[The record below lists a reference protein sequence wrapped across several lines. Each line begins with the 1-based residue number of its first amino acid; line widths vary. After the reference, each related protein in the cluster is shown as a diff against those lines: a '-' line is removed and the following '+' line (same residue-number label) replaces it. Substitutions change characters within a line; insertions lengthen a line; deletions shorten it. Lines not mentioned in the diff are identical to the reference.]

1 MYKEKKFFGLLALLL
16 MGCGSMVAQSKLAP
30 MVSAYVQQAKTKRAA
45 SAEEQKPGLFMVNVQ
60 ADANPDEVSGQI
72 AGMGAEVKAAMGH
85 MLMVAATAEQ
95 LPEIARLEGVLNIAK
110 GTKPLL
116 KLDKSRQVTHADE
129 VQNGTGEQLPQAYN
143 GDGVIIGVI
152 DSGFD
157 FTHPVFKDD
166 KGNLRIK
173 AVYMSGMTYTDGKGQ
188 KAVIDGKELDGTLF
202 DTPEMILDTTQ
213 LKQTNTFHGTHVAGC
228 AAASPVANVKGIA
241 DGNLAGIAPKAELI
255 LSETYADEQQNK
267 KYEGGTTDPE
277 VLNVINAMNYMEDY
291 AKKAGKPLLVTMSMN
306 TAVGPHD
313 GTSAESLAYKNF
325 CDKGNIMT
333 IATGNEGGDNCHVHK
348 TIDANHPLKV
358 LFSRS
363 NEYSVINYL
372 LTNKPAKIRI
382 FLYDIVKKTE
392 VATTEPHLLENG
404 IDSQA
409 AISKEGEQA
418 REDELSKDLLKLMKD
433 GDGKSRYN
441 NSGGALAVKNGIG
454 ETQDPKGGTR
464 HVTSTT
470 IQTIGLMISSDTRLG
485 VEMTANE
492 PVEQRAWINSNSG
505 GGEFEN
511 VEGFDKGSADVS
523 VGDLCTTGVPI
534 SVGSWTA
541 NNLVVDEPGGKPEA
555 DKKET
560 VGDISKYTSY
570 GVDYAGHQHPF
581 VLTPGNCI
589 YSASNSFLSDE
600 FNDVIAKQDFSKQFK
615 GQTTPRSYRW
625 VRANGTSMATPIAAG
640 IIALWLQAAHDK
652 GITLTIDKVKDIIKE
667 STDTDEFTQKAG
679 IRAGYGKLNAYKG
692 LLKVLGLPTAISELS
707 QHQPQGM
714 TFRIAD
720 GLLYAEGAEDGT
732 AVTLYNLSG
741 TIVRQSQVAGGA
753 VSLDGLQS
761 GVYAVQIGRL
771 GSTLIRL

>member
-1 MYKEKKFFGLLALLL
+1 MICLLALLL
-16 MGCGSMVAQSKLAP
+16 MGGGSMMAQNKLAP
-30 MVSAYVQQAKTKRAA
+30 MVSSYVQQAKTRRAA
-45 SAEEQKPGLFMVNVQ
+45 AAGEQKPGLFMVRVQ
-60 ADANPDEVSGQI
+60 PDANPDEVSGQI
-72 AGMGAEVKAAMGH
+72 VGMGAEVKAAMGW

-173 AVYMSGMTYTDGKGQ
+173 AAYMSGMTYTEGRGK
-188 KAVIDGKELDGTLF
+188 KAVVDGKELEGTLF
-202 DTPEMILDTTQ
+202 DIPEMILDTTK

-241 DGNLAGIAPKAELI
+241 DGHLAGIAPKAELI
-255 LSETYADEQQNK
+255 MCETYGDEQQKK
-267 KYEGGTTDPE
+267 KYEGSTTDVE
-277 VLNVINAMNYMEDY
+277 VLNVVNAMNYMEDY
-291 AKKAGKPLLVTMSMN
+291 AKKAGKPLIVTMSMN
-306 TAVGPHD
+306 TAAGPHD
-313 GTSAESLAYKNF
+313 GTSAESLAYKYF

-358 LFSRS
+358 LLGRDKEFGF
-363 NEYSVINYL
+363 INYL

-382 FLYDIVKKTE
+382 FLYDIAKKTE
-392 VATTEPHLLENG
+392 VATTNTYELVNG
-404 IDSQA
+404 INSQA
-409 AISKEGEQA
+409 AISKDGEEA
-418 REDELSKDLLKLMKD
+418 EEDELSKDLLKLMKD
-433 GDGKSRYN
+433 SEGKSRYY

-470 IQTIGLMISSDTRLG
+470 IQSIGTIISSDIRLG
-485 VEMTANE
+485 VEITANE
-492 PVEQRAWINSNSG
+492 SIEQRAWINSNSG

-541 NNLVVDEPGGKPEA
+541 NNLVVDKPGEKPEP

-560 VGDISKYTSY
+560 IGDISKYTSY
-570 GVDYAGHQHPF
+570 GIDYAGHQHPF
-581 VLTPGNCI
+581 VVTPGNCV
-589 YSASNSFLSDE
+589 YSASNSFVDDE
-600 FNDVIAKQDFSKQFK
+600 FNDVIADQNFSNQFK

-625 VRANGTSMATPIAAG
+625 VKSNGTSMATPVAAG

-652 GITLTIDKVKDIIKE
+652 GITLTIDKVKEIIE
-667 STDTDEFTQKAG
+667 HSTDTDEFTQKAG
-679 IRAGYGKLNAYKG
+679 IRAGHGKLNAYKG
-692 LLKVLGLPTAISELS
+692 ILYVLGLPTAISELS

-720 GLLYAEGAEDGT
+720 GRLYAEGAEDGT

-741 TIVRQSQVAGGA
+741 TIVRQSQVTGGA
-753 VSLDGLQS
+753 VSLDGLQP

>member
-173 AVYMSGMTYTDGKGQ
+173 AVYMSGMTYTDGKGK

-313 GTSAESLAYKNF
+313 GTSAESLAYKYF

-470 IQTIGLMISSDTRLG
+470 IQTIGTINSSDIRLG
-485 VEMTANE
+485 IEMTASE

-505 GGEFEN
+505 GEFED

-541 NNLVVDEPGGKPEA
+541 NNLVVDEPGEKPEA

-560 VGDISKYTSY
+560 IGDISKYTSY
-570 GVDYAGHQHPF
+570 GIDYAGHHHPF
-581 VLTPGNCI
+581 VVTPGHCI
-589 YSASNSFLSDE
+589 YSASNSFMDDE
-600 FNDVIAKQDFSKQFK
+600 FNDVIADQNFSNQFK

-625 VRANGTSMATPIAAG
+625 VKANGTSMATPIAAG

-652 GITLTIDKVKDIIKE
+652 GITLTIDKVKEIIE
-667 STDTDEFTQKAG
+667 HSTETDEFTQKAG
-679 IRAGYGKLNAYKG
+679 IRAGHGKLNAYKG
-692 LLKVLGLPTAISELS
+692 ILYVLGLPTAISELS
-707 QHQPQGM
+707 QHQPQGV
-714 TFRIAD
+714 TFRMAD
-720 GLLYAEGAEDGT
+720 SRLYAEGAEDGT

-741 TIVRQSQVAGGA
+741 AIVRQTQVAGGSI
-753 VSLDGLQS
+753 SLDGLQR

>member
-1 MYKEKKFFGLLALLL
+1 MMKRTMKCLLALLL
-16 MGCGSMVAQSKLAP
+16 MGGGSMMAQNKLDP
-30 MVSAYVQQAKTKRAA
+30 MVSAYVQQAKTRRAA
-45 SAEEQKPGLFMVNVQ
+45 AAEEQKPGLFMVNVQ
-60 ADANPDEVSGQI
+60 AHADPDEVSGQI

-173 AVYMSGMTYTDGKGQ
+173 AAYMSGMTYTEGRGK
-188 KAVIDGKELDGTLF
+188 KAVVDGKELEGTLF
-202 DTPEMILDTTQ
+202 DTSEMILDTTQ

-228 AAASPVANVKGIA
+228 AAASPIANVKGIA

-313 GTSAESLAYKNF
+313 GTSAESLAYKYF

-333 IATGNEGGDNCHVHK
+333 IASGNEGSEKCHVHK
-348 TIDANHPLKV
+348 TIDADHPLKV
-358 LFSRS
+358 VLGRNKEFGF
-363 NEYSVINYL
+363 INYL

-382 FLYDIVKKTE
+382 FLYDIAKKTE
-392 VATTEPHLLENG
+392 VATTNTYELVNG
-404 IDSQA
+404 INSQA
-409 AISKEGEQA
+409 SISKDGEEA
-418 REDELSKDLLKLMKD
+418 EEDELSKDLLKLMKD
-433 GDGKSRYN
+433 SEGKSRYY

-464 HVTSTT
+464 HLTSTT
-470 IQTIGLMISSDTRLG
+470 IQTIGTIISSDIRLG
-485 VEMTANE
+485 VEITADE
-492 PVEQRAWINSNSG
+492 SVEQRAWINSDSG
-505 GGEFEN
+505 CEFEDA
-511 VEGFDKGSADVS
+511 EGFDKGSADVS

-534 SVGSWTA
+534 SVGSWSA
-541 NNLVVDEPGGKPEA
+541 NNLVVSEPGEEPTTDAGES
-555 DKKET
+555 
-560 VGDISKYTSY
+560 VGNISRYTSY
-570 GVDYAGHQHPF
+570 GIDYAGHQHPF
-581 VLTPGNCI
+581 VVTPGHCI
-589 YSASNSFLSDE
+589 YSASNSFMDDE
-600 FNDVIAKQDFSKQFK
+600 FNDVIADQNFSNQFK

-625 VRANGTSMATPIAAG
+625 VKSNGTSMATPIAAG

-720 GLLYAEGAEDGT
+720 GRLYAEGAEDGT

-753 VSLDGLQS
+753 VSLDGLQP

>member
-1 MYKEKKFFGLLALLL
+1 MKCLLALLL
-16 MGCGSMVAQSKLAP
+16 MGGGSMMAQDKLSP
-30 MVSAYVQQAKTKRAA
+30 MVSSYVQQAKTRRAA
-45 SAEEQKPGLFMVNVQ
+45 AAEEQKPGLFMVRVQ
-60 ADANPDEVSGQI
+60 PNANPDEVSGQI

-152 DSGFD
+152 DAGFD

-173 AVYMSGMTYTDGKGQ
+173 AAYMPGMTYTEGRGK
-188 KAVIDGKELDGTLF
+188 KAVVDGKELEGTLF
-202 DTPEMILDTTQ
+202 DTSEMILDTTK

-313 GTSAESLAYKNF
+313 GTSAESLAYKYF
-325 CDKGNIMT
+325 CDRGNIMT

-372 LTNKPAKIRI
+372 QTDKPAKIRI
-382 FLYDIVKKTE
+382 FLYDIAKKTE
-392 VATTEPHLLENG
+392 VATTNTYDLENG

-470 IQTIGLMISSDTRLG
+470 IQTIGTINSSDIRLG
-485 VEMTANE
+485 IEMTANE

-505 GGEFEN
+505 GEFED

-534 SVGSWTA
+534 SVGSWSA
-541 NNLVVDEPGGKPEA
+541 NNLVVSEPGEKPTTDA
-555 DKKET
+555 KET
-560 VGDISKYTSY
+560 VGNISRYTSY
-570 GVDYAGHQHPF
+570 GIDYAGHQHPF
-581 VLTPGNCI
+581 VVTPGHCI
-589 YSASNSFLSDE
+589 YSASNSFMDDE
-600 FNDVIAKQDFSKQFK
+600 FNDVIADQNFSNQFK

-625 VRANGTSMATPIAAG
+625 VKSNGTSMATPIAAG

-652 GITLTIDKVKDIIKE
+652 GITLTIDKVKEIIE
-667 STDTDEFTQKAG
+667 HSTDTDEFTQKAG
-679 IRAGYGKLNAYKG
+679 IRAGHGKLNAYKG
-692 LLKVLGLPTAISELS
+692 ILYVLGLPTAISELS
-707 QHQPQGM
+707 QHQPQGV
-714 TFRIAD
+714 TFRMAD
-720 GLLYAEGAEDGT
+720 SRLYAEGAEDGT

-741 TIVRQSQVAGGA
+741 AIVRQTQVAGGSI
-753 VSLDGLQS
+753 SLDGLQR

>member
-1 MYKEKKFFGLLALLL
+1 M
-16 MGCGSMVAQSKLAP
+16 
-30 MVSAYVQQAKTKRAA
+30 
-45 SAEEQKPGLFMVNVQ
+45 
-60 ADANPDEVSGQI
+60 
-72 AGMGAEVKAAMGH
+72 
-85 MLMVAATAEQ
+85 
-95 LPEIARLEGVLNIAK
+95 NIAK

-173 AVYMSGMTYTDGKGQ
+173 AVYMSGMTYTDGKGK

-313 GTSAESLAYKNF
+313 GTSAESLAYKYF

-470 IQTIGLMISSDTRLG
+470 IQTIGTINSSDIRLG
-485 VEMTANE
+485 IEMTASE

-505 GGEFEN
+505 GEFED

-541 NNLVVDEPGGKPEA
+541 NNLVVDEPGEKPEA

-560 VGDISKYTSY
+560 IGDISKYTSY
-570 GVDYAGHQHPF
+570 GIDYAGHHHPF
-581 VLTPGNCI
+581 VVTPGHCI
-589 YSASNSFLSDE
+589 YSASNSFMDDE
-600 FNDVIAKQDFSKQFK
+600 FNDVIADQNFSNQFK

-625 VRANGTSMATPIAAG
+625 VKANGTSMATPIAAG

-652 GITLTIDKVKDIIKE
+652 GITLTIDKVKEIIE
-667 STDTDEFTQKAG
+667 HSTETDEFTQKAG
-679 IRAGYGKLNAYKG
+679 IRAGHGKLNAYKG
-692 LLKVLGLPTAISELS
+692 ILYVLGLPTAISELS
-707 QHQPQGM
+707 QHQPQGV
-714 TFRIAD
+714 TFRMAD
-720 GLLYAEGAEDGT
+720 SRLYAEGAEDGT

-741 TIVRQSQVAGGA
+741 AIVRQTQVAGGSI
-753 VSLDGLQS
+753 SLDGLQR

>member
-1 MYKEKKFFGLLALLL
+1 MKRTMICLMALLL
-16 MGCGSMVAQSKLAP
+16 MGGGSMMAQNKLAP
-30 MVSAYVQQAKTKRAA
+30 MVSSYVQQAKTRRAA
-45 SAEEQKPGLFMVNVQ
+45 AAGEQKPGLFMVRVQ
-60 ADANPDEVSGQI
+60 PDANPDEVSGQI
-72 AGMGAEVKAAMGH
+72 VGMGAEVKAAMDH

-95 LPEIARLEGVLNIAK
+95 LQEIAQLEGVLNIAK
-110 GTKPLL
+110 GSKPLL

-173 AVYMSGMTYTDGKGQ
+173 AAYMSGMTYTEGRGK
-188 KAVIDGKELDGTLF
+188 KAVVDGKELEGTLF
-202 DTPEMILDTTQ
+202 DTPEMILDTLQ

-241 DGNLAGIAPKAELI
+241 DGHLAGIAPKAELI
-255 LSETYADEQQNK
+255 MSETYGDEQQKK
-267 KYEGGTTDPE
+267 KYEGSTTDVE
-277 VLNVINAMNYMEDY
+277 VLNVVNAMNYMEDY
-291 AKKAGKPLLVTMSMN
+291 AKKAGKPLIVTMSMN
-306 TAVGPHD
+306 TAAGPHD
-313 GTSAESLAYKNF
+313 GTSAESLAYKYF

-358 LFSRS
+358 LLGRDKEFGF
-363 NEYSVINYL
+363 INYL

-382 FLYDIVKKTE
+382 FLYDIAKKTE
-392 VATTEPHLLENG
+392 VATTNTYELVNG
-404 IDSQA
+404 INSQA
-409 AISKEGEQA
+409 AISKDGEEA
-418 REDELSKDLLKLMKD
+418 EEDELSKDLLKLMKD
-433 GDGKSRYN
+433 SEGKSRYY

-470 IQTIGLMISSDTRLG
+470 IQSIGTIISSDIRLG
-485 VEMTANE
+485 VEITANE
-492 PVEQRAWINSNSG
+492 SIEQRAWINSNSG

-541 NNLVVDEPGGKPEA
+541 NNLVVDKPGEKPEP

-560 VGDISKYTSY
+560 IGDISKYTSY
-570 GVDYAGHQHPF
+570 GIDYAGHQHPF
-581 VLTPGNCI
+581 VVTPGNCV
-589 YSASNSFLSDE
+589 YSASNSFVDDE
-600 FNDVIAKQDFSKQFK
+600 FNDVIADQNFSNQFK

-625 VRANGTSMATPIAAG
+625 VKSNGTSMATPVAAG

-652 GITLTIDKVKDIIKE
+652 GITLTIDKVKEIIE
-667 STDTDEFTQKAG
+667 HSTDTDEFTQKAG
-679 IRAGYGKLNAYKG
+679 IRAGHGKLNAYKG
-692 LLKVLGLPTAISELS
+692 ILYVLGLPTAISELS

-720 GLLYAEGAEDGT
+720 GRLYAEGAEDGT

-741 TIVRQSQVAGGA
+741 TIVRQSQVTGGA
-753 VSLDGLQS
+753 VSLDGLQP

>member
-1 MYKEKKFFGLLALLL
+1 MKRTMKCLLTLLL
-16 MGCGSMVAQSKLAP
+16 MGGGSMMAQNKLAP
-30 MVSAYVQQAKTKRAA
+30 MVSSYVQQAKTRRAA
-45 SAEEQKPGLFMVNVQ
+45 AEEQKHGLFMVRVQ
-60 ADANPDEVSGQI
+60 PDANLDEVSGQI
-72 AGMGAEVKAAMGH
+72 AGLGAEVKAAMGW

-95 LPEIARLEGVLNIAK
+95 LPEIARLEGVTNIAI
-110 GTKPLL
+110 GSKPLL
-116 KLDKSRQVTHADE
+116 KLDKSRQATHTDE
-129 VQNGTGEQLPQAYN
+129 VQ
-143 GDGVIIGVI
+143 GVIIGVI

-173 AVYMSGMTYTDGKGQ
+173 AAFMPGMTYTEGKGK
-188 KAVIDGKELDGTLF
+188 KAVVNGKELEGTLF
-202 DTPEMILDTTQ
+202 DTPDMILDTLQ
-213 LKQTNTFHGTHVAGC
+213 LKQTSTFHGTHVAGC
-228 AAASPVANVKGIA
+228 AAASPVASVKGTA
-241 DGNLAGIAPKAELI
+241 GGHLAGIAPKAELI

-313 GTSAESLAYKNF
+313 GTSAESLAYKYF
-325 CDKGNIMT
+325 CDRGNIMT

-363 NEYSVINYL
+363 NEYTVINYL
-372 LTNKPAKIRI
+372 QTDKPAKIRI
-382 FLYDIVKKTE
+382 FLYDIAKKTE
-392 VATTEPHLLENG
+392 VATTNTYDLVNG
-404 IDSQA
+404 ISSNA
-409 AISKEGEQA
+409 AISKDGEDA
-418 REDELSKDLLKLMKD
+418 EKDELSKDLLKLMKD
-433 GDGKSRYN
+433 GDGKSRYY

-464 HVTSTT
+464 HLTSTT
-470 IQTIGLMISSDTRLG
+470 IQSIGTIISSDIRLG
-485 VEMTANE
+485 IEITANE
-492 PVEQRAWINSNSG
+492 SIEQRAWINSNSG

-541 NNLVVDEPGGKPEA
+541 NNLVVDKPGEKPEP

-570 GVDYAGHQHPF
+570 GIDYAGHQHPF
-581 VLTPGNCI
+581 VVTPGNCV
-589 YSASNSFLSDE
+589 YSASNSFVDDE
-600 FNDVIAKQDFSKQFK
+600 FNDVIAKQDFSNQFK

-625 VRANGTSMATPIAAG
+625 VKSDGTSMATPIAAG

-652 GITLTIDKVKDIIKE
+652 GITLTIDKVKEIIKE

-720 GLLYAEGAEDGT
+720 GRLYAEGAEEGT

-741 TIVRQSQVAGGA
+741 TIVRQSLVTGGSI
-753 VSLDGLQS
+753 SLDGLQP

>member
-1 MYKEKKFFGLLALLL
+1 MYKGKKIFGLLALLL

-173 AVYMSGMTYTDGKGQ
+173 AAYMSGMTYTEGRGK
-188 KAVIDGKELDGTLF
+188 KAVVDGKELEGTLF
-202 DTPEMILDTTQ
+202 DTSEMILDTTQ

-313 GTSAESLAYKNF
+313 GTSAESLAYKYF

-470 IQTIGLMISSDTRLG
+470 IQTIGTINSSDIRLG
-485 VEMTANE
+485 IEMTASE

-505 GGEFEN
+505 GEFED

-541 NNLVVDEPGGKPEA
+541 NNLVVDEPGEKPEA

-560 VGDISKYTSY
+560 IGDISKYTSY
-570 GVDYAGHQHPF
+570 GIDYAGHHHPF
-581 VLTPGNCI
+581 VVTPGHCI
-589 YSASNSFLSDE
+589 YSASNSFMDDE
-600 FNDVIAKQDFSKQFK
+600 FNDVIADQNFSNQFK

-625 VRANGTSMATPIAAG
+625 VKANGTSMATPIAAG

-652 GITLTIDKVKDIIKE
+652 GITLTIDKVKEIIE
-667 STDTDEFTQKAG
+667 HSTETDEFTQKAG
-679 IRAGYGKLNAYKG
+679 IRAGHGKLNAYKG
-692 LLKVLGLPTAISELS
+692 ILYVLGLPTAISELS
-707 QHQPQGM
+707 QHQPQGV
-714 TFRIAD
+714 TFRMAD
-720 GLLYAEGAEDGT
+720 SRLYAEGAEDGT

-741 TIVRQSQVAGGA
+741 AIVRQTQVAGGSI
-753 VSLDGLQS
+753 SLDGLQR

>member
-1 MYKEKKFFGLLALLL
+1 MKRTMKCLLTLLL
-16 MGCGSMVAQSKLAP
+16 MGGGSMMAQNKLAP
-30 MVSAYVQQAKTKRAA
+30 MVSSYVQQAKTRRAA
-45 SAEEQKPGLFMVNVQ
+45 AEEQKHGLFMVRVQ
-60 ADANPDEVSGQI
+60 PDANLDEVSGQI
-72 AGMGAEVKAAMGH
+72 AGLGAEVKAAMGW

-95 LPEIARLEGVLNIAK
+95 LPEIARLEGVTNIAI
-110 GTKPLL
+110 GSKPLL
-116 KLDKSRQVTHADE
+116 KLDKSRQATHTDE
-129 VQNGTGEQLPQAYN
+129 VQSGTGEQLPQAYN
-143 GDGVIIGVI
+143 GEGVIIGVI

-173 AVYMSGMTYTDGKGQ
+173 AAFMPGMTYTEGKGK
-188 KAVIDGKELDGTLF
+188 KAVVNGKELEGTLF
-202 DTPEMILDTTQ
+202 DTPDMILDTLQ
-213 LKQTNTFHGTHVAGC
+213 LKQTSTFHGTHVAGC
-228 AAASPVANVKGIA
+228 AAASPVASVKGTA
-241 DGNLAGIAPKAELI
+241 GGHLAGIAPKAELI

-313 GTSAESLAYKNF
+313 GTSAESLAYKYF
-325 CDKGNIMT
+325 CDRGNIMT

-363 NEYSVINYL
+363 NEYTVINYL
-372 LTNKPAKIRI
+372 QTDKPAKIRI
-382 FLYDIVKKTE
+382 FLYDIAKKTE
-392 VATTEPHLLENG
+392 VATTNTYDLVNG
-404 IDSQA
+404 ISSNA
-409 AISKEGEQA
+409 AISKDGEDA
-418 REDELSKDLLKLMKD
+418 EKDELSKDLLKLMKD
-433 GDGKSRYN
+433 GDGKSRYY

-464 HVTSTT
+464 HLTSTT
-470 IQTIGLMISSDTRLG
+470 IQSIGTIISSDIRLG
-485 VEMTANE
+485 IEITANE
-492 PVEQRAWINSNSG
+492 SIEQRAWINSNSG

-541 NNLVVDEPGGKPEA
+541 NNLVVDKPGEKPEP

-570 GVDYAGHQHPF
+570 GIDYAGHQHPF
-581 VLTPGNCI
+581 VVTPGNCV
-589 YSASNSFLSDE
+589 YSASNSFVDDE
-600 FNDVIAKQDFSKQFK
+600 FNDVIAKQDFSNQFK

-625 VRANGTSMATPIAAG
+625 VKSDGTSMATPIAAG

-652 GITLTIDKVKDIIKE
+652 GITLTIDKVKEIIKE

-720 GLLYAEGAEDGT
+720 GRLYAEGAEEGT

-741 TIVRQSQVAGGA
+741 TIVRQSLVTGGSI
-753 VSLDGLQS
+753 SLDGLQP

>member
-1 MYKEKKFFGLLALLL
+1 
-16 MGCGSMVAQSKLAP
+16 
-30 MVSAYVQQAKTKRAA
+30 
-45 SAEEQKPGLFMVNVQ
+45 
-60 ADANPDEVSGQI
+60 
-72 AGMGAEVKAAMGH
+72 MGH

-173 AVYMSGMTYTDGKGQ
+173 AAYMSGMTYTEGRGK
-188 KAVIDGKELDGTLF
+188 KAVVDGKELEGTLF
-202 DTPEMILDTTQ
+202 DTPEMILDTTK

-241 DGNLAGIAPKAELI
+241 DGHLAGIAPKAELI

-313 GTSAESLAYKNF
+313 GTSAESLAYKYF
-325 CDKGNIMT
+325 CDRGNIMT

-372 LTNKPAKIRI
+372 LTDKHVKIRI
-382 FLYDIVKKTE
+382 FLYDIEKKTE
-392 VATTEPHLLENG
+392 VATTNTYDLENG
-404 IDSQA
+404 ISSKA
-409 AISKEGEQA
+409 AISKDGEDA
-418 REDELSKDLLKLMKD
+418 EKDELSKDLLKLMKD
-433 GDGKSRYN
+433 SEGKSRYY

-470 IQTIGLMISSDTRLG
+470 IQSIGLMISSDIRLG
-485 VEMTANE
+485 IEITANE
-492 PVEQRAWINSNSG
+492 SIEQRAWINSNSG

-652 GITLTIDKVKDIIKE
+652 GITLTIDKVKEIIKE

-720 GLLYAEGAEDGT
+720 GRLYAEGAEDGT

-741 TIVRQSQVAGGA
+741 TIVRQSLVTGGA
-753 VSLDGLQS
+753 VSLDGLQP

>member
-1 MYKEKKFFGLLALLL
+1 MKRTMKCLLALLL
-16 MGCGSMVAQSKLAP
+16 MGGGSMMAQNKLDP
-30 MVSAYVQQAKTKRAA
+30 MVSSYVQQAKTRRAA
-45 SAEEQKPGLFMVNVQ
+45 AAEEQKPGLFMVNVQ
-60 ADANPDEVSGQI
+60 AHADPDEVSTQI
-72 AGMGAEVKAAMGH
+72 TEKGAEVKAAMGH

-173 AVYMSGMTYTDGKGQ
+173 AAYMSGMTYTEGRGK
-188 KAVIDGKELDGTLF
+188 KAVVDGKELEGTLF
-202 DTPEMILDTTQ
+202 DTPEMILDTTK

-241 DGNLAGIAPKAELI
+241 DGHLAGIAPKAELI

-313 GTSAESLAYKNF
+313 GTSAESLAYKYF
-325 CDKGNIMT
+325 CDRGNIMT

-372 LTNKPAKIRI
+372 LTDKHVKIRI
-382 FLYDIVKKTE
+382 FLYDIEKKTE
-392 VATTEPHLLENG
+392 VATTNTYDLENG
-404 IDSQA
+404 ISSKA
-409 AISKEGEQA
+409 AISKDGEDA
-418 REDELSKDLLKLMKD
+418 EKDELSKDLLKLMKD
-433 GDGKSRYN
+433 SEGKSRYY

-470 IQTIGLMISSDTRLG
+470 IQSIGLMISSDIRLG
-485 VEMTANE
+485 IEITANE
-492 PVEQRAWINSNSG
+492 SIEQRAWINSNSG

-600 FNDVIAKQDFSKQFK
+600 FNDVIAKQDFSNQFK

-652 GITLTIDKVKDIIKE
+652 GITLTIDKVKEIIKE

-720 GLLYAEGAEDGT
+720 GRLYAEGAEDGT

-741 TIVRQSQVAGGA
+741 TIVRQSLVTGGA
-753 VSLDGLQS
+753 VSLDGLQP

>member
-1 MYKEKKFFGLLALLL
+1 MKRTMKCLLALLL
-16 MGCGSMVAQSKLAP
+16 MGSGSMMAQSKMDP
-30 MVSAYVQQAKTKRAA
+30 MVSSYVQQAKTRRAA
-45 SAEEQKPGLFMVNVQ
+45 AAEEQKPGLFMVRVQ
-60 ADANPDEVSGQI
+60 PNANPDEVSTQI
-72 AGMGAEVKAAMGH
+72 TEKGAEVKAAMGH

-173 AVYMSGMTYTDGKGQ
+173 AAYMSGMTYTEGRGK
-188 KAVIDGKELDGTLF
+188 KAVVDGKELEGTLF
-202 DTPEMILDTTQ
+202 DTPEMILDTTK

-241 DGNLAGIAPKAELI
+241 DGHLAGIAPKAELI

-313 GTSAESLAYKNF
+313 GTSAESLAYKYF
-325 CDKGNIMT
+325 CDRGNIMT

-372 LTNKPAKIRI
+372 QTDKPAKIRI
-382 FLYDIVKKTE
+382 FLYDIAKKTE
-392 VATTEPHLLENG
+392 VATTNTYDLENG
-404 IDSQA
+404 INSQA
-409 AISKEGEQA
+409 AISKDGEDA
-418 REDELSKDLLKLMKD
+418 EKDELSKDLLKLMKD
-433 GDGKSRYN
+433 GDGKSRYY

-470 IQTIGLMISSDTRLG
+470 IQSIGLIISSDIRLG
-485 VEMTANE
+485 IEITANE

-560 VGDISKYTSY
+560 VGEISRYTSY
-570 GVDYAGHQHPF
+570 GTDYAGHQHPF
-581 VLTPGNCI
+581 VVTPGNCV
-589 YSASNSFLSDE
+589 YSASNSFLDDE
-600 FNDVIAKQDFSKQFK
+600 FNDVIADQNFSNQFK

-625 VRANGTSMATPIAAG
+625 VKANGTSMATPIAAG

-667 STDTDEFTQKAG
+667 STETDEFTQKAG

-720 GLLYAEGAEDGT
+720 GRLYAEGAEDGT

-741 TIVRQSQVAGGA
+741 TIVRQSLVTGGA
-753 VSLDGLQS
+753 VSLDGLQP

>member
-1 MYKEKKFFGLLALLL
+1 MKRTMKCLLTLLL
-16 MGCGSMVAQSKLAP
+16 MGGGSMMAQNKLAP
-30 MVSAYVQQAKTKRAA
+30 MVSSYVQQAKTRRAA
-45 SAEEQKPGLFMVNVQ
+45 AEEQKHGLFMVRVQ
-60 ADANPDEVSGQI
+60 PDANLDEVSGQI
-72 AGMGAEVKAAMGH
+72 AGLGAEVKAAMGW

-95 LPEIARLEGVLNIAK
+95 LPEIARLEGVTNIAI
-110 GTKPLL
+110 GSKPLL
-116 KLDKSRQVTHADE
+116 KLDKSRQATHTDE
-129 VQNGTGEQLPQAYN
+129 VQSGTGQQLPQAYN
-143 GDGVIIGVI
+143 GEGVIIGVI

-173 AVYMSGMTYTDGKGQ
+173 AAFMPGMTYTEGKGK
-188 KAVIDGKELDGTLF
+188 KAVVNGKELEGTLF
-202 DTPEMILDTTQ
+202 DTPDMILDTLQ
-213 LKQTNTFHGTHVAGC
+213 LKQTSTFHGTHVAGC
-228 AAASPVANVKGIA
+228 AAASPVASVKGTA
-241 DGNLAGIAPKAELI
+241 GGHLAGIAPKAELI

-313 GTSAESLAYKNF
+313 GTSAESLAYKYF
-325 CDKGNIMT
+325 CDRGNIMT

-372 LTNKPAKIRI
+372 QTDKPAKIRI
-382 FLYDIVKKTE
+382 FLYDIAKKTE
-392 VATTEPHLLENG
+392 VATTNTYDLVNG
-404 IDSQA
+404 ISSKA
-409 AISKEGEQA
+409 AISKDGEDA
-418 REDELSKDLLKLMKD
+418 EKDELSKDLLKLMKD
-433 GDGKSRYN
+433 GDGKSRYY

-464 HVTSTT
+464 HLTSTT
-470 IQTIGLMISSDTRLG
+470 IQSIGTIISSDIRLG
-485 VEMTANE
+485 VEITANE
-492 PVEQRAWINSNSG
+492 SIEQRAWINSNSG

-541 NNLVVDEPGGKPEA
+541 NNLVVDKPGEKPEP

-570 GVDYAGHQHPF
+570 GIDYAGHQHPF
-581 VLTPGNCI
+581 VVTPGNCV
-589 YSASNSFLSDE
+589 YSASNSFVDDE
-600 FNDVIAKQDFSKQFK
+600 FNDVIAKQDFSNQFK

-625 VRANGTSMATPIAAG
+625 VKSDGTSMATPIAAG

-652 GITLTIDKVKDIIKE
+652 GITLTIDKVKEIIKE

-720 GLLYAEGAEDGT
+720 GRLYAEGAEEGT

-741 TIVRQSQVAGGA
+741 TIVRQSLVTGGSI
-753 VSLDGLQS
+753 SLDGLQP

>member
-1 MYKEKKFFGLLALLL
+1 MYKEKKIFGLLALLL
-16 MGCGSMVAQSKLAP
+16 MSCGSMTAQSKLAP

-173 AVYMSGMTYTDGKGQ
+173 AVYMSGMTYTDGKGK

-228 AAASPVANVKGIA
+228 AAASLVANVKGTA
-241 DGNLAGIAPKAELI
+241 GGHLAGIAPKAELI

-313 GTSAESLAYKNF
+313 GTSAESLAYKYF

-372 LTNKPAKIRI
+372 LTDKPTKIRI
-382 FLYDIVKKTE
+382 FLYDIEKKTE
-392 VATTEPHLLENG
+392 VATTNTYDLENG
-404 IDSQA
+404 INSKA
-409 AISKEGEQA
+409 AISKDGEDA
-418 REDELSKDLLKLMKD
+418 EKDELSKDLLKLMKD
-433 GDGKSRYN
+433 RDGKSRYN

-470 IQTIGLMISSDTRLG
+470 IQSIGLMISSDTRLG

-541 NNLVVDEPGGKPEA
+541 NNLVVDEPGEKPTTDA
-555 DKKET
+555 RET
-560 VGDISKYTSY
+560 VGNISRYTSY
-570 GVDYAGHQHPF
+570 GIDYAGHHHPF
-581 VLTPGNCI
+581 MVTPGHCI
-589 YSASNSFLSDE
+589 YSASNSFMDDE
-600 FNDVIAKQDFSKQFK
+600 FNDVIADQNFSNQFK

-625 VRANGTSMATPIAAG
+625 VKANGTSMATPIAAG

-652 GITLTIDKVKDIIKE
+652 GITLTIDKVKEIIE
-667 STDTDEFTQKAG
+667 HSTETDEFTQKAG
-679 IRAGYGKLNAYKG
+679 IRAGHGKLNAYKG
-692 LLKVLGLPTAISELS
+692 ILYVLGLPTAISELS
-707 QHQPQGM
+707 QHQPQGV
-714 TFRIAD
+714 TFRMAD
-720 GLLYAEGAEDGT
+720 SRLYADGAEDGT

-741 TIVRQSQVAGGA
+741 AIVRQTQVAGGSI
-753 VSLDGLQS
+753 SLDGLQR

>member
-1 MYKEKKFFGLLALLL
+1 MKRTMKCLLALLL
-16 MGCGSMVAQSKLAP
+16 MGGGSMMAQNKLSP
-30 MVSAYVQQAKTKRAA
+30 MVSSYVQQAKTRRAA
-45 SAEEQKPGLFMVNVQ
+45 ATEEQKPGLFMVRVQ
-60 ADANPDEVSGQI
+60 PNANPDEVSGQI

-152 DSGFD
+152 DAGFD

-173 AVYMSGMTYTDGKGQ
+173 AAYMSGMTYTEGRGK
-188 KAVIDGKELDGTLF
+188 KAVVDGKELEGTLF
-202 DTPEMILDTTQ
+202 DTSEMILDTTQ

-313 GTSAESLAYKNF
+313 GTSAESLAYKYF
-325 CDKGNIMT
+325 CDRGNIMT

-382 FLYDIVKKTE
+382 FLYDIAKKTE
-392 VATTEPHLLENG
+392 VATTNTYDLVNG
-404 IDSQA
+404 ISSKA
-409 AISKEGEQA
+409 AISKDGEDA
-418 REDELSKDLLKLMKD
+418 EKDELSKDLLKLMKD
-433 GDGKSRYN
+433 GDGKSRYY

-464 HVTSTT
+464 HLTTTT
-470 IQTIGLMISSDTRLG
+470 IQSIGLMISSDIRLG
-485 VEMTANE
+485 IEITANE
-492 PVEQRAWINSNSG
+492 SIEQRAWINSNSG

-600 FNDVIAKQDFSKQFK
+600 FNDVIAKQDFLNQFK

-667 STDTDEFTQKAG
+667 STETDEFTQKAG

-692 LLKVLGLPTAISELS
+692 LLKVLGLPTAISDLS

-720 GLLYAEGAEDGT
+720 GRLYAEGAEDGT

-753 VSLDGLQS
+753 VSLDGLQP

>member
-1 MYKEKKFFGLLALLL
+1 MMKRTMKCLLALLL
-16 MGCGSMVAQSKLAP
+16 IGCGSMMAQNKLDP
-30 MVSAYVQQAKTKRAA
+30 MVSSYVQQAKTRRAA
-45 SAEEQKPGLFMVNVQ
+45 AAEEQKPGLFMVRVQ
-60 ADANPDEVSGQI
+60 PNANPDEVGGQI
-72 AGMGAEVKAAMGH
+72 VGMGAEVKAAMGH

-95 LPEIARLEGVLNIAK
+95 LQEIAQLEGVLNIAK
-110 GTKPLL
+110 GSKPLL

-143 GDGVIIGVI
+143 GEGVIIGVI

-157 FTHPVFKDD
+157 FTHPVFKDEN
-166 KGNLRIK
+166 GNLRIK
-173 AVYMSGMTYTDGKGQ
+173 AVYMSGMTYTEGRGK
-188 KAVIDGKELDGTLF
+188 KAVVDGKEVDGSLF
-202 DTPEMILDTTQ
+202 DTPEMILDTLQ

-228 AAASPVANVKGIA
+228 AAASPIANVKGIA
-241 DGNLAGIAPKAELI
+241 GGNLAGIAPKAELI
-255 LSETYADEQQNK
+255 MSETYADEQQNK

-291 AKKAGKPLLVTMSMN
+291 AKKAGKPLIVTMSMN

-313 GTSAESLAYKNF
+313 GTSAESLAYKYF
-325 CDKGNIMT
+325 CDRGNIMT

-382 FLYDIVKKTE
+382 FLYDIAKKTE
-392 VATTEPHLLENG
+392 VATTNTYDLENG
-404 IDSQA
+404 ISSKA
-409 AISKEGEQA
+409 VISKDGEEA
-418 REDELSKDLLKLMKD
+418 DKDELSKDLLKLMKD
-433 GDGKSRYN
+433 SDGKSRYY

-470 IQTIGLMISSDTRLG
+470 IQSIGTIISSDIRLG
-485 VEMTANE
+485 VEITANE
-492 PVEQRAWINSNSG
+492 SIEQRAWINSNSG

-541 NNLVVDEPGGKPEA
+541 NNLVVDKPGEKPEP

-581 VLTPGNCI
+581 VVTPGNCV
-589 YSASNSFLSDE
+589 YSASNSFVDDE
-600 FNDVIAKQDFSKQFK
+600 FNDVIAKQDFSNQFK

-625 VRANGTSMATPIAAG
+625 VKSDGTSMATPIAAG

-667 STDTDEFTQKAG
+667 STETDEFTQKAG

-720 GLLYAEGAEDGT
+720 GRLYAEGAEDGT

-741 TIVRQSQVAGGA
+741 TIVRQSQVTGGA
-753 VSLDGLQS
+753 VSLDGLQP

>member
-1 MYKEKKFFGLLALLL
+1 M
-16 MGCGSMVAQSKLAP
+16 
-30 MVSAYVQQAKTKRAA
+30 
-45 SAEEQKPGLFMVNVQ
+45 
-60 ADANPDEVSGQI
+60 
-72 AGMGAEVKAAMGH
+72 
-85 MLMVAATAEQ
+85 
-95 LPEIARLEGVLNIAK
+95 
-110 GTKPLL
+110 
-116 KLDKSRQVTHADE
+116 
-129 VQNGTGEQLPQAYN
+129 QNGTGEQLPQAYN

-173 AVYMSGMTYTDGKGQ
+173 AAYMSGMTYTEGRGK
-188 KAVIDGKELDGTLF
+188 KAVVDGKELEGTLF
-202 DTPEMILDTTQ
+202 DTPEMILDTTK

-241 DGNLAGIAPKAELI
+241 DGHLAGIAPKAELI

-313 GTSAESLAYKNF
+313 GTSAESLAYKYF
-325 CDKGNIMT
+325 CDRGNIMT

-372 LTNKPAKIRI
+372 LTDKHVKIRI
-382 FLYDIVKKTE
+382 FLYDIEKKTE
-392 VATTEPHLLENG
+392 VATTNTYDLENG
-404 IDSQA
+404 ISSKA
-409 AISKEGEQA
+409 AISKDGEDA
-418 REDELSKDLLKLMKD
+418 EKDELSKDLLKLMKD
-433 GDGKSRYN
+433 SEGKSRYY

-470 IQTIGLMISSDTRLG
+470 IQSIGLMISSDIRLG
-485 VEMTANE
+485 IEITANE
-492 PVEQRAWINSNSG
+492 SIEQRAWINSNSG

-652 GITLTIDKVKDIIKE
+652 GITLTIDKVKEIIKE

-720 GLLYAEGAEDGT
+720 GRLYAEGAEDGT

-741 TIVRQSQVAGGA
+741 TIVRQSLVTGGA
-753 VSLDGLQS
+753 VSLDGLQP